1 MCHFLCHFSDKND
14 PSRFQGGGTNFK
26 AKLIGVEP
34 VPEARGDK
42 MCQEAM
48 VKLKAAVKTSGEHK
62 QKMVINV
69 SLEGLKLLDEKT
81 GVSEI
86 TNCTYPTTV
95 LNLKL
100 CTDTSALCH
109 WIDTHQHACACTYT
123 VLSQKSC

>member
-1 MCHFLCHFSDKND
+1 MIINWVTFIVPHNTAYFIIPDKND

-26 AKLIGVEP
+26 AKLIGIEP

-48 VKLKAAVKTSGEHK
+48 VKLKAAVKTSREHK

-81 GVSEI
+81 GVR
-86 TNCTYPTTV
+86 
-95 LNLKL
+95 K
-100 CTDTSALCH
+100 
-109 WIDTHQHACACTYT
+109 
-123 VLSQKSC
+123 